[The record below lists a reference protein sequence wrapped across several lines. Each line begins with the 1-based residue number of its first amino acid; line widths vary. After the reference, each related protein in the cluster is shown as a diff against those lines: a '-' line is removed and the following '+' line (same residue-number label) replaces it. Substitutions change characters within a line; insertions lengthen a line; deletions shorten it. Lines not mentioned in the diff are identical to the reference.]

1 LATIHVPYDE
11 WEVLYRQ
18 RLQVERDLRAGA
30 MAGEAVVG
38 AETPGTGGPGE
49 ALATVGRLL
58 RDGAAAIIEA
68 ATDDET
74 VDAIDKLAGP
84 RWKLAAQA
92 ADVAVVAARAAV
104 RGGDEADRDD
114 SRLTAAGEPAS
125 FGEADEDDDQT
136 IEAEANGTTG
146 TR

>member
-1 LATIHVPYDE
+1 
-11 WEVLYRQ
+11 
-18 RLQVERDLRAGA
+18 

-58 RDGAAAIIEA
+58 RDGAAAIIDA
-68 ATDDET
+68 ATDDEA

-84 RWKLAAQA
+84 RWKVAAKA
-92 ADVAVVAARAAV
+92 ADVALVAARAAV
-104 RGGDEADRDD
+104 RGADEANRGD
-114 SRLTAAGEPAS
+114 SKLTAAGEPAS
-125 FGEADEDDDQT
+125 FGEADDEGES